1 MLNLYNGLTR
11 LALAHT
17 VSNMRELCT
26 DFLSKI
32 AKTRLNCQWLLK
44 MQFRA
49 GWLEGFTRHCN
60 SLVIRIGLYR
70 RLQERYQ
77 SITCDNAAE
86 TAVAGF
92 GDSGVRPARIGFI
105 PKARADAAVSSPPN
119 SAASAALSRT
129 LTENDKPSE
138 LMPKEEL
145 KYGRYGLAN
154 AIV

>member
-17 VSNMRELCT
+17 VSNMRELRT
-26 DFLSKI
+26 DFLNEI

-44 MQFRA
+44 MQFRV

-60 SLVIRIGLYR
+60 SLAIRVGLYR

-77 SITCDNAAE
+77 SITCDNAE

-129 LTENDKPSE
+129 LTEMTNHPNSC
-138 LMPKEEL
+138 PK
-145 KYGRYGLAN
+145 RN
-154 AIV
+154 